1 MLEKT
6 ILKLIFLASYVYRL
20 LILPCINQ
28 DENNTLTDGQNEPG
42 IWNADTK
49 K

>member
-1 MLEKT
+1 MGIAFWSLHH
-6 ILKLIFLASYVYRL
+6 
-20 LILPCINQ
+20 
-28 DENNTLTDGQNEPG
+28 DENNTLTDGQDEPG

>member
-1 MLEKT
+1 MIEKT
-6 ILKLIFLASYVYRL
+6 ILKLIFICVSPSDPSLH
-20 LILPCINQ
+20 Q